1 MGSDP
6 GSLPATSYSIVS
18 FPNKGR
24 GCGGFHT
31 NFENLAACTNHLR
44 LKIQALWVQLRDKEN
59 LKRRGQRIGVANVEM
74 AEVGAETGSEGRYQT
89 QRQC

>member
-1 MGSDP
+1 
-6 GSLPATSYSIVS
+6 LLATSYSIVS

-31 NFENLAACTNHLR
+31 NFENLAACTYHLR
-44 LKIQALWVQLRDKEN
+44 LKIQALWVQLKDEEN
-59 LKRRGQRIGVANVEM
+59 LKRRGQWMGFANVEM
-74 AEVGAETGSEGRYQT
+74 AELGAETGSEDRYQT

>member
-6 GSLPATSYSIVS
+6 GSLLATSYSIVS

-31 NFENLAACTNHLR
+31 NFENLAACTYHLR
-44 LKIQALWVQLRDKEN
+44 LKIQALWVQLR
-59 LKRRGQRIGVANVEM
+59 EM
-74 AEVGAETGSEGRYQT
+74 KKI
-89 QRQC
+89 